1 MNSYEFHIGDYYRR
15 AKNLSQ
21 TEHYIYRSLIDEYY
35 LAETPFPPDDDRSIM
50 RLIGLTTDQQEDLS
64 YILKRFFTLQDDGWH
79 HSHIEDQLNKIY
91 AKSEKA
97 RASAAVRWDKH
108 NANGMRT
115 QCERNANGML
125 PSNPLTPLP
134 SNPIKDARG
143 KTSAKSTPVPYSKII
158 DLYHNTLP
166 MCPRVKVLTDPRKK
180 TISARWKNGCD
191 GLKFWEDYFT
201 HVKKSRFLT
210 GRAEPRDA
218 SRKPFVA
225 DIDFL
230 IRESTIVK
238 TQEGKY
244 HG

>member
-1 MNSYEFHIGDYYRR
+1 MMNSYEFHIGDYYRR

-50 RLIGLTTDQQEDLS
+50 RLIGLTSDQQKDLS
-64 YILKRFFTLQDDGWH
+64 YILNRFFLLQDDGWH
-79 HSHIEDQLNKIY
+79 HTHIEEQLNKIY

-97 RASAAVRWDKH
+97 KESAMVRWDKH

-115 QCERNANGML
+115 HSERNANGML

-134 SNPIKDARG
+134 SNPTKDAGG
-143 KTSAKSTPVPYSKII
+143 KTKSHPVPYAKII
-158 DLYHNTLP
+158 ETYHEVLP
-166 MCPRVKVLTDPRKK
+166 MCPRVKVLTDARKK

-191 GLKFWEDYFT
+191 GMKFWEDYFT
-201 HVKKSRFLT
+201 HVRKSRFLT
-210 GRAEPRDA
+210 GRAEPRQPG
-218 SRKPFVA
+218 RKPFVA